1 MPTPSIWSPLRLG
14 RLTLRNRIV
23 KTATYEGMS
32 QGGLPAA
39 TLVRHHREIARGGA
53 ALTTVAY
60 CAVAPEGRTFA
71 QQLVMR
77 EEAIAHFSALTAAV
91 HAEGGAASIQLAHAG
106 GFSKDAKHRG
116 RRGPLGP
123 SFGFNAYGALAG
135 MPFTFA
141 MRDEDMDAVVAA
153 FARSAALAARAGFDA
168 VELHLGHGYLLSQFL
183 SPHRNRRR
191 DAFGGSL
198 DNRLR
203 FPLRVVA
210 AVRAAVGEGFP
221 VLAKINLDDG
231 VPHGLGV
238 DEAVEIARALERAGI
253 AALVLSGG
261 LVSHSAMFLMRG
273 ERPLRSMIRV
283 EKDPRMKLALA
294 AFGPIFV
301 RRVPFTPLYFLPLA
315 QRVRAAV
322 EMPLVLLG
330 GATARADLDDAMAA
344 GFDLVAMGRALLH
357 DPDLPAKYQ
366 RGEAR
371 TSGCTPCNECMAEM
385 DRPGGVCCAQVPAQL
400 ARRAEEVAAGLHLAL
415 ASG

>member
-1 MPTPSIWSPLRLG
+1 
-14 RLTLRNRIV
+14 
-23 KTATYEGMS
+23 
-32 QGGLPAA
+32 
-39 TLVRHHREIARGGA
+39 
-53 ALTTVAY
+53 
-60 CAVAPEGRTFA
+60 
-71 QQLVMR
+71 
-77 EEAIAHFSALTAAV
+77 
-91 HAEGGAASIQLAHAG
+91 
-106 GFSKDAKHRG
+106 
-116 RRGPLGP
+116 
-123 SFGFNAYGALAG
+123 
-135 MPFTFA
+135 
-141 MRDEDMDAVVAA
+141 
-153 FARSAALAARAGFDA
+153 
-168 VELHLGHGYLLSQFL
+168 
-183 SPHRNRRR
+183 
-191 DAFGGSL
+191 
-198 DNRLR
+198 
-203 FPLRVVA
+203 
-210 AVRAAVGEGFP
+210 
-221 VLAKINLDDG
+221 
-231 VPHGLGV
+231 V
-238 DEAVEIARALERAGI
+238 DEAVEIARALERAGV